1 MTPTE
6 TGMMIMTERRI
17 MTIIFTMINFISDSL
32 SLSLSH
38 THTPRVILE
47 FKFGWSAWEDRDFN
61 TYRVDVAM
69 MLWKKHEKS
78 NAEGLL
84 GRDNSGTEQVYT
96 WPEG

>member
-17 MTIIFTMINFISDSL
+17 MTIIFTMISFISDSL
-32 SLSLSH
+32 SLSL
-38 THTPRVILE
+38 TPCVILE
-47 FKFGWSAWEDRDFN
+47 FKFGWSTWEDRDFN

-84 GRDNSGTEQVYT
+84 GRGTSGTEQAYT
-96 WPEG
+96 WPKG